1 MNQRYPNQ
9 RSSKHCRSTWDK
21 PGRIKAVGHRFV
33 YDATHCKPDDGGVD
47 NRLTSSPRR
56 RKRSF
61 MSKLESSIT
70 AQQAKLI
77 NKSKP
82 QSTCFARVLWVRRT
96 GNEMAKS
103 MSLINRFADAGIQIW
118 VIEAH
123 DLVDLVICQVTD
135 FDLIL
140 FEYLDH
146 VESEMKTVVSQL
158 RLGSRAPL
166 LMLTDN
172 LTSDWSVGA
181 LHAGADAICA
191 LSTPDEVILA
201 RCTALLRR
209 WLASA

>member
-1 MNQRYPNQ
+1 MNQRYSNQ
-9 RSSKHCRSTWDK
+9 RNSKHCRSIWNK
-21 PGRIKAVGHRFV
+21 PGRMETIGHRFG
-33 YDATHCKPDDGGVD
+33 YDTTHCDQGDRGVA
-47 NRLTSSPRR
+47 NRSALSPRR
-56 RKRSF
+56 RKRNF
-61 MSKLESSIT
+61 MSQLDSSVT
-70 AQQAKLI
+70 VQQTRLV

-82 QSTCFARVLWVRRT
+82 QSACFARLLWVRCTRSAM
-96 GNEMAKS
+96 NKS
-103 MSLINRFADAGIQIW
+103 TSLLNCFADAGIQIW
-118 VIEAH
+118 VAEVN
-123 DLVDLVICQVTD
+123 DLADLVINQMTD

-146 VESEMKTVVSQL
+146 VESEMKTAVSQI

-172 LTSDWSVGA
+172 PTSDWSIKA